1 MTALL
6 NVALPVF
13 GIILAGYLTG
23 RAKLLGDHATEA
35 LNLFVFYIALPP
47 LLFLAMART
56 DMKKILAWDFIAV
69 YGLSMLG
76 LYLLA
81 FVLSRV
87 LFKRTTAEAAL
98 AGMGAVFGNTGY
110 MGIPLTITAF
120 GEDMALP
127 AIIATVM
134 NSALVVGCV
143 SALVEGATRGG
154 QGAQVIAGH
163 VLKSLSR
170 NPLVIG
176 PVAGL
181 VVGALGLPLPVPLI
195 TFCEII
201 GAAAGPCALFAIGL
215 FLVGRPLTA
224 SLGEVG
230 LVVTL
235 KLLALPALAFLLLPL
250 FPGMDPDWARVLL
263 LMTALPLGANV
274 FVLAMKHDRWVL
286 PSSSATLL
294 STVLSVATVSALL
307 AWMGL

>member
-13 GIILAGYLTG
+13 GIILAGYLAG
-23 RAKLLGDHATEA
+23 RAKLLGGHAAEA

-47 LLFLAMART
+47 LLFLAMAQT
-56 DMKKILAWDFIAV
+56 DLNRIFAWDFIAV
-69 YGLSMLG
+69 YGLSMLT
-76 LYLLA
+76 LFLIAAL
-81 FVLSRV
+81 LSRL

-98 AGMGAVFGNTGY
+98 AGMGSIFGNTGY

-134 NSALVVGCV
+134 NSALVVGGV

-154 QGAQVIAGH
+154 QGPWIIAGH

-176 PVAGL
+176 PAAGL
-181 VVGALGLPLPVPLI
+181 IFGALAIPLPAPLI
-195 TFCEII
+195 TFCEIV
-201 GAAAGPCALFAIGL
+201 GGAAGPCALFAIGL
-215 FLVGRPLTA
+215 FLVGKPLTA
-224 SLGEVG
+224 SLGEVS
-230 LVVTL
+230 VVVAL

-250 FPGMDPDWARVLL
+250 FPGMDSDWARVLL

-274 FVLAMKHDRWVL
+274 FVLAMKHDRWIL

>member
-23 RAKLLGDHATEA
+23 RAKLLGAHATEA

-56 DMKKILAWDFIAV
+56 EMARILNWDFIGL

-76 LYLLA
+76 LYLVALT
-81 FVLSRV
+81 VSRLV
-87 LFKRTTAEAAL
+87 FKRSLGEAGL
-98 AGMGAVFGNTGY
+98 AGMAAIFGNTGY

-120 GEDMALP
+120 GEEMALP

-134 NSALVVGCV
+134 NSALVVGGV

-154 QGAQVIAGH
+154 QGSLVVAGH
-163 VLKSLSR
+163 VLRSLSR
-170 NPLVIG
+170 NPLVLG
-176 PVAGL
+176 PLAGL
-181 VVGALGLPLPVPLI
+181 TIGGLDLPLPTPVV
-195 TFCEII
+195 TFCEIV
-201 GAAAGPCALFAIGL
+201 GGAAGPCALFAIGL
-215 FLVGRPLTA
+215 FLVGKPIAA

-230 LVVTL
+230 VMVAL
-235 KLLALPALAFLLLPL
+235 KLLVLPALAFLMLPL
-250 FPGMDPDWARVLL
+250 FPGLDPDWARVLL
-263 LMTALPLGANV
+263 IMTALPIGANV
-274 FVLAMKHDRWVL
+274 FVLAMKHDTWVL
-286 PSSSATLL
+286 PASSATLL